1 MLRWGMILL
10 FMPSVVLVTLY
21 MIEAQNVTRCVQ
33 SGGSWDFALA
43 VCDMAKKH
51 EFSAYMVRHGSWV
64 NFGMLISIVGLVMGT
79 WGMITKGMSTPKDEG

>member
-21 MIEAQNVTRCVQ
+21 MIEAQNVARCVQ
-33 SGGSWDFALA
+33 GSGSWDFALA
-43 VCDMAKKH
+43 VCDMNNTH
-51 EFSAYMVRHGSWV
+51 EFSSYMTRHGSWV
-64 NFGMLISIVGLVMGT
+64 NLGMLLSIVGLVMGT